1 MKKLA
6 MVPMLTINKLVKAL
20 TAVRSASDSD
30 KKSYRSPEANLGLI
44 WVIAN
49 ETLKEV
55 APEIENIMETA
66 T

>member
-6 MVPMLTINKLVKAL
+6 MVPMLTTNKLTKAL
-20 TAVRSASDSD
+20 TAILLAANNSHT
-30 KKSYRSPEANLGLI
+30 KPEANLSLI

-49 ETLKEV
+49 ETLNEV
-55 APEIENIMETA
+55 APEIENIKETA